1 MKILI
6 LQGSPRANGN
16 TAWMAEEYKKAAEAA
31 GHEVTLVNVSRKK
44 IAGCLACEYC
54 HKGGVH
60 DVDNIEGGHQ
70 GNGACIQ
77 KDDMQELYPLMNEAE
92 VLVLA
97 APIYY
102 FTLCAQ
108 IQAPIQRMYC
118 VNKPAN
124 VKKMALLM
132 SSYSPGVYDGATAEF
147 RDICNYWQVE
157 NMGFV
162 SAKIDEQ
169 KTEETKQKVIELV
182 GKL

>member
-1 MKILI
+1 MKVLI
-6 LQGSPRANGN
+6 LQASPRANGN

-31 GHEVTLVNVSRKK
+31 GHEVTLVNVSKKK

-54 HKGGVH
+54 HGK
-60 DVDNIEGGHQ
+60 

-77 KDDMQELYPLMNEAE
+77 KDDMQELYPLMAEAE
-92 VLVLA
+92 ALVLA

-118 VNKPAN
+118 VNKPAK
-124 VKKMALLM
+124 VQKMALLV

-147 RDICNYWQVE
+147 RDICNYWSAE
-157 NMGFV
+157 NMGV
-162 SAKIDEQ
+162 ITAKLDEQ
-169 KTEETKQKVIELV
+169 KTEATKQDVIALA
-182 GKL
+182 GRL

>member
-1 MKILI
+1 MEAYDFKVKTVIPFATSG
-6 LQGSPRANGN
+6 GSSI
-16 TAWMAEEYKKAAEAA
+16 KK
-31 GHEVTLVNVSRKK
+31 
-44 IAGCLACEYC
+44 
-54 HKGGVH
+54 
-60 DVDNIEGGHQ
+60 
-70 GNGACIQ
+70 
-77 KDDMQELYPLMNEAE
+77 
-92 VLVLA
+92 A

-132 SSYSPGVYDGATAEF
+132 SSYSPNVYDGATAEF

>member
-1 MKILI
+1 MQILI
-6 LQGSPRANGN
+6 LQGSPRAKGN
-16 TAWMAEEYKKAAEAA
+16 TAWMAEEFKNAAEAA
-31 GHEVTLVNVSRKK
+31 GHQVTLVNVAHKH
-44 IAGCLACEYC
+44 IAGCQACEYC
-54 HKGGVH
+54 HGK
-60 DVDNIEGGHQ
+60 

-77 KDDMQELYPLMNEAE
+77 KDDMQELYPLIAEAE

-102 FTLCAQ
+102 FTLSAQ

-118 VNKPAN
+118 VNAPAK

-132 SSYSPGVYDGATAEF
+132 SSYSPAVYDGALAEF

-157 NMGFV
+157 NIGHV

-169 KTEETKQKVIELV
+169 KTEATKQKIVDIV
-182 GKL
+182 AKL

>member
-1 MKILI
+1 MNILI
-6 LQGSPRANGN
+6 LQGSPRTKGN
-16 TAWMAEEYKKAAEAA
+16 TAWMAEEFKNAAEVA
-31 GHEVTLVNVSRKK
+31 GHQVTLVNVAHKH

-54 HKGGVH
+54 HGK
-60 DVDNIEGGHQ
+60 

-77 KDDMQELYPLMNEAE
+77 KDDMPELYPLMAQAE

-102 FTLCAQ
+102 FTLSAQ

-118 VNKPAN
+118 VNAPAK

-132 SSYSPGVYDGATAEF
+132 SSYSPAVYDGALAEF

-157 NMGFV
+157 NLGHV

-169 KTEETKQKVIELV
+169 KTEATKQKIVDIV
-182 GKL
+182 AKL

>member
-1 MKILI
+1 MQILI
-6 LQGSPRANGN
+6 LQGSPRAKGN
-16 TAWMAEEYKKAAEAA
+16 TAWMAEEFKNAAEAA
-31 GHEVTLVNVSRKK
+31 GHKATLVNVAHKH

-54 HKGGVH
+54 HGK
-60 DVDNIEGGHQ
+60 

-77 KDDMQELYPLMNEAE
+77 KDDMQELYPLMAQAE

-102 FTLCAQ
+102 FTLSAQ

-118 VNKPAN
+118 VNAPAK
-124 VKKMALLM
+124 VKKMVLLM
-132 SSYSPGVYDGATAEF
+132 SSYSPAVYDGALAEF

-157 NMGFV
+157 NIGHV

-169 KTEETKQKVIELV
+169 KTEATKQKIVDIV
-182 GKL
+182 AKL

>member
-6 LQGSPRANGN
+6 LQASPRANGN
-16 TAWMAEEYKKAAEAA
+16 TAWMAEEYKNAAEAA
-31 GHEVTLVNVSRKK
+31 GHEVT

-54 HKGGVH
+54 HTK
-60 DVDNIEGGHQ
+60 

-118 VNKPAN
+118 VNKPAK

-132 SSYSPGVYDGATAEF
+132 SSYSPGVYEGAMCEF
-147 RDICNYWQVE
+147 RDICNYWSVE
-157 NMGFV
+157 NMGAV
-162 SAKIDEQ
+162 TAKIDEQ
-169 KTEETKQKVIELV
+169 KTEETKQKVAALV
-182 GKL
+182 SKL